1 MGIYIA
7 QGIDYIRRKEYEK
20 SGFHIVII
28 DLIRSLPI
36 IIICVYRSFRPTGIS
51 PIKFFDTQ
59 LGILKNALT
68 SNCYIL
74 GDFNL
79 DARMEGIDSYS
90 YKPTFYSYR
99 YSYECRV
106 GSRRWADVGPTLGV
120 REVLLSGAPLFS
132 EFEKDKDN
140 ILRTFHS

>member
-20 SGFHIVII
+20 SGFHIVVI
-28 DLIRSLPI
+28 DLIRNLPI
-36 IIICVYRSFRPTGIS
+36 RIICVYRSFRPTGIS

-90 YKPTFYSYR
+90 YKLPLCNLTEFALNNKLQQIIEFCTWSR
-99 YSYECRV
+99 INNGVQKRV
-106 GSRRWADVGPTLGV
+106 TSRPCLC
-120 REVLLSGAPLFS
+120 
-132 EFEKDKDN
+132 
-140 ILRTFHS
+140 H